1 MSSAR
6 FSLAA
11 LGCWLVAGAAAA
23 QDAPSSYAIVNA
35 TVMPGD
41 GAAIEAATVVIRG
54 GRIVSV
60 AANGPVPAGATSI
73 DAQGGVVTAGFVGT
87 EAPLGLVEISLE
99 PETLDLAPE
108 REDADPVRAAFSAA
122 DGVNPR
128 STLIPVA
135 RSGGITSAVSTPIG
149 GLVSGTSA
157 WIDLA
162 PEGTQGYVVRERAA
176 LHVSLDD
183 AGISAAGGAVPSA
196 LMRLRELLED
206 ARLYGRQ
213 RGAYDRRALRE
224 MEASRLDLERLQD
237 ALAGRI
243 PVVVR
248 VSRASD
254 ILRVL
259 ELARGYGLRLVLSGA
274 EEAWRVADRIAAAD
288 VPVIVQPLTNL
299 PSSFTRLGA
308 RFDNAAILA
317 RAGVPIVLTTEGA
330 HELWNIRQEA
340 GNAIAHGLPRDEALR
355 AVTLAPAR
363 VFGLDR
369 DYGTVAAGKVA
380 NVVVWSGDPFETT
393 TWPTH
398 IFVQGREVPLRS
410 RQTELFERY
419 RRLDSVS
426 RGINDLVRERE
437 FTRLE

>member
-1 MSSAR
+1 MSRARIFWAIAMCSVASGSA
-6 FSLAA
+6 
-11 LGCWLVAGAAAA
+11 GA
-23 QDAPSSYAIVNA
+23 QDAPTSYAIVNA
-35 TVMPGD
+35 TVLPGD
-41 GAAIEAATVVIRG
+41 GPPIEAATVVIRD
-54 GRIVSV
+54 GRIASV
-60 AANGPVPAGATSI
+60 TPNGPVPAGATSV
-73 DAQGGVVTAGFVGT
+73 DAAGGMVTPGFVAT

-108 REDADPVRAAFSAA
+108 REGSDPVRAAFSAA

-135 RSGGITSAVSTPIG
+135 RMGGVTSALSTPTG
-149 GLVSGTSA
+149 GLVAGTSA
-157 WIDLA
+157 WIDLV
-162 PEGTQGYVVRERAA
+162 PEGTEGHLVRERAA

-183 AGISAAGGAVPSA
+183 AGVSAAGGAVPSA
-196 LMRLRELLED
+196 LMRLREILED

-213 RGAYDRRALRE
+213 RSAYDRRALRE
-224 MEASRLDLERLQD
+224 MDASRLDLERLQD

-259 ELARGYGLRLVLSGA
+259 ELARAYGLRLVLSGA
-274 EEAWRVADRIAAAD
+274 EEGWRVADRIAAAD
-288 VPVIVQPLTNL
+288 VPVIVQPLANL

-308 RFDNAAILA
+308 RLDNAAILA
-317 RAGVPIVLTTEGA
+317 RAGVPLVLMTEGA
-330 HELWNIRQEA
+330 HELRNIRQEA

-355 AVTLAPAR
+355 AVTLEPAR

-369 DYGTVAAGKVA
+369 DYGTIAPGKVA
-380 NVVVWSGDPFETT
+380 NVVVWNGDPFETT
-393 TWPTH
+393 TWATH
-398 IFVQGREVPLRS
+398 IFVQGREVPVRS
-410 RQTELFERY
+410 RQTDLFERY

>member
-1 MSSAR
+1 
-6 FSLAA
+6 L
-11 LGCWLVAGAAAA
+11 
-23 QDAPSSYAIVNA
+23 
-35 TVMPGD
+35 
-41 GAAIEAATVVIRG
+41 
-54 GRIVSV
+54 
-60 AANGPVPAGATSI
+60 
-73 DAQGGVVTAGFVGT
+73 
-87 EAPLGLVEISLE
+87 
-99 PETLDLAPE
+99 
-108 REDADPVRAAFSAA
+108 
-122 DGVNPR
+122 
-128 STLIPVA
+128 
-135 RSGGITSAVSTPIG
+135 
-149 GLVSGTSA
+149 
-157 WIDLA
+157 
-162 PEGTQGYVVRERAA
+162 
-176 LHVSLDD
+176 
-183 AGISAAGGAVPSA
+183 A

-224 MEASRLDLERLQD
+224 MDASRLDLERLQD

-259 ELARGYGLRLVLSGA
+259 ELARSYGLSLVLSGA
-274 EEAWRVADRIAAAD
+274 EEGWRVADRISAAD
-288 VPVIVQPLTNL
+288 VPVILQPLTNL

-317 RAGVPIVLTTEGA
+317 RAGVPIVLTTDGA
-330 HELWNIRQEA
+330 HELRNIRQEA
-340 GNAIAHGLPRDEALR
+340 GNAIAHGLPREEALR
-355 AVTLAPAR
+355 AVTLEPAR

-369 DYGTVAAGKVA
+369 EYGTIAPGKVA
-380 NVVVWSGDPFETT
+380 NVVVWNGDPFETT

-398 IFVQGREVPLRS
+398 VFVQGREVPLRS